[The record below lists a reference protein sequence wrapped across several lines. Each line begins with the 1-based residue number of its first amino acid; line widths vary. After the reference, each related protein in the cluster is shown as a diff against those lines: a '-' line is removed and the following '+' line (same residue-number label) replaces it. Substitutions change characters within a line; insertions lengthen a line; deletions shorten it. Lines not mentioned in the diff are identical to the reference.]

1 MNLDKTDAIGPSG
14 QLSLKR
20 GARIQLLGRHHP
32 AWLAVAGVVVV
43 ATIIW
48 FERGKSAKPAA
59 LPPQVPVSVSLAK
72 KGDLDLY
79 LSQIGTVTPFATVSV
94 KSRIAGQIL
103 QLRFKEG
110 DMVEKG
116 QPLFTID
123 ASPYKAQLDQY
134 KGQLARDVATMDNA
148 RTTLD
153 RYNALYRDGVIAKQ
167 DRDNQ
172 QAAYGQAV
180 GTVENDRGL
189 IEAANVNLNYTVI
202 TSPIKG
208 RIGLRKVDLGNY
220 VQPADTLVVI
230 TQLQP
235 ISVLFSVPED
245 NISTIA
251 QALAND
257 QTVTVQA
264 WNRDFSQHLA
274 DGTLLTFDN
283 VIDQSTGTVKLRAQ
297 FANNDY
303 ALFPDEFVNARL
315 LIKRIADTIL
325 VPTAAVQRTA
335 HGAAYLYVVMKNQTV
350 ERRPLT
356 IVATQGDTTAL
367 SSGVNPGEMVVTDGL
382 DKLQP
387 GSLVNARLAPASQ
400 STANAAA
407 L

>member
-1 MNLDKTDAIGPSG
+1 
-14 QLSLKR
+14 
-20 GARIQLLGRHHP
+20 
-32 AWLAVAGVVVV
+32 
-43 ATIIW
+43 
-48 FERGKSAKPAA
+48 
-59 LPPQVPVSVSLAK
+59 
-72 KGDLDLY
+72 
-79 LSQIGTVTPFATVSV
+79 
-94 KSRIAGQIL
+94 
-103 QLRFKEG
+103 
-110 DMVEKG
+110 
-116 QPLFTID
+116 
-123 ASPYKAQLDQY
+123 
-134 KGQLARDVATMDNA
+134 
-148 RTTLD
+148 
-153 RYNALYRDGVIAKQ
+153 
-167 DRDNQ
+167 
-172 QAAYGQAV
+172 V

-235 ISVLFSVPED
+235 ISVIFSVPED

>member
-1 MNLDKTDAIGPSG
+1 MNLDKTDAIGPGG
-14 QLSLKR
+14 QLSINR
-20 GARIQLLGRHHP
+20 GSRLQPFGRHVSG
-32 AWLAVAGVVVV
+32 WLAVACVVVV
-43 ATIIW
+43 AAIIW
-48 FERGKSAKPAA
+48 FEHGRSAKPAA
-59 LPPQVPVSVSLAK
+59 PPPQVPVSVAVAK
-72 KGDLDLY
+72 KGDLDIY

-110 DMVEKG
+110 DMVEAG
-116 QPLFTID
+116 QPLFVID
-123 ASPYKAQLDQY
+123 PSPYKAQLDQY

-153 RYNALYRDGVIAKQ
+153 RYDALFRDGVIAKQ

-172 QAAYGQAV
+172 QAAYEQAV

-208 RIGLRKVDLGNY
+208 RIGLRQVDLGNY

-235 ISVLFSVPED
+235 ISVIFSVPED
-245 NISTIA
+245 NISAIA
-251 QALAND
+251 KALATD
-257 QTVTVQA
+257 RTVTVQA

-297 FANNDY
+297 FVNDDY

-315 LIKRIADTIL
+315 LIKTIVDTIL

-335 HGAAYLYVVMKNQTV
+335 HGAAYLYVTMKNQTV
-350 ERRPLT
+350 ERRPVT
-356 IVATQGDTTAL
+356 VVATQGDTTAL
-367 SSGVNPGEMVVTDGL
+367 SAGVDPGEMVVTDGL

-387 GSLVNARLAPASQ
+387 GSLVSARLAPASQ
-400 STANAAA
+400 ATANAAA